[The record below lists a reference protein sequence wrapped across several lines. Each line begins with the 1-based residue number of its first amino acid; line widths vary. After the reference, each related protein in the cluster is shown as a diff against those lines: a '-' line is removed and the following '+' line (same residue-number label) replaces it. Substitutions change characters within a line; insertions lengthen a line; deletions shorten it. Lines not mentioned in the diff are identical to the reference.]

1 MNFSIQAI
9 IRGHVA
15 PKHFLGCSKSLWNTG
30 LTELKH
36 RGNGRR
42 ESGAFLLGKNSNG
55 VRTILRFLYYD
66 DIDPYCLDRGYV
78 HFNGAAYGLLWVICR
93 SSNLNVIGDIH
104 THPGYAIQSFS
115 DRQNP
120 MIAIKGHIALIV
132 PRFAKQIVL
141 QHELG
146 IYEYAGEHRWKNHSG
161 KNAARIFYIGRLG

>member
-1 MNFSIQAI
+1 
-9 IRGHVA
+9 
-15 PKHFLGCSKSLWNTG
+15 
-30 LTELKH
+30 
-36 RGNGRR
+36 
-42 ESGAFLLGKNSNG
+42 
-55 VRTILRFLYYD
+55 
-66 DIDPYCLDRGYV
+66 V